1 MSKFNLKIKFQLQ
14 VCFIAI
20 VIEIV
25 IVFYEL
31 SVFVLNNFV
40 TLYNKFSHS
49 VTQKNQQLKE
59 MNIPHTSNP
68 RIVIIGGGFAG
79 LALAKRLKNK
89 NVQVVLLDKH
99 NYHTFQPLLY
109 QVATGGLEA
118 GSIAYPIRKVIQE
131 YKDFYFRL
139 TSVKEIDTKNQ
150 KIISEIG
157 DLHYDYLVIA
167 TGSKT
172 NYFGN
177 KEIERNSMSMKTIPQ
192 SLNIRSLILENF
204 EQAVLTKDEA
214 DRNAL
219 MNFVLVGAGPTGVEL
234 AGALAEMKRAILQK
248 DYPDLDISK
257 MEINLIQSG
266 DRVLN
271 TMSEKSSVAAERF
284 LLDLGVKVWKNIRV
298 TNYDG
303 RTISTNSDLS
313 IDSATVIWTAG
324 VQGALI
330 HGLDAESLVER
341 VERIRVNQYN
351 QVAGYNNIFAV
362 GDIASMETTN
372 YPQGHPMM
380 AQPAIQQGH
389 LLGENLIKLIANQP
403 MKPFEYN
410 DKGSMATIGRNL
422 AVVDLPSYHFH
433 GFFAWIVWMM
443 VHLLSLIGF
452 KNKAVVFMNWMYNYI
467 RFDREGR
474 LIVRP
479 YKKRSF
485 VTFTSDEV

>member
-1 MSKFNLKIKFQLQ
+1 
-14 VCFIAI
+14 
-20 VIEIV
+20 
-25 IVFYEL
+25 
-31 SVFVLNNFV
+31 
-40 TLYNKFSHS
+40 
-49 VTQKNQQLKE
+49 
-59 MNIPHTSNP
+59 MNIPQSSHP
-68 RIVIIGGGFAG
+68 RVVIIGGGFAG
-79 LALAKRLKNK
+79 LAMAKKLRNK

-157 DLHYDYLVIA
+157 ELHYDYLVIA

-204 EQAVLTKDEA
+204 EQAVLTRDEA
-214 DRNAL
+214 DKNAL
-219 MNFVLVGAGPTGVEL
+219 INFVLVGAGPTGVEL

-257 MEINLIQSG
+257 MEINLVQSG

-271 TMSEKSSVAAERF
+271 TMSEKSSAAAEKF
-284 LLDLGVKVWKNIRV
+284 LTDLGVKVWKNVRV

-303 RTISTNSDLS
+303 RTISTNSDLTFET
-313 IDSATVIWTAG
+313 ATVIWTAG
-324 VQGALI
+324 VQGAAI
-330 HGLDAESLVER
+330 HGLDAKSLVER

-351 QVAGYNNIFAV
+351 QVVGYDNIFAI
-362 GDIASMETTN
+362 GDIASMESEKF
-372 YPQGHPMM
+372 PQGHPMM
-380 AQPAIQQGH
+380 AQPAMQQGS
-389 LLGENLIKLIANQP
+389 LLAENLVKLLAKKS

-422 AVVDLPSYHFH
+422 AVVDLPHYHFN
-433 GFFAWIVWMM
+433 GIFAWFVWMF
-443 VHLLSLIGF
+443 VHLFSLIGF
-452 KNKAVVFMNWMYNYI
+452 KNKAVVFLNWVYNYI

-479 YKKRSF
+479 FKKRSF
-485 VTFTSDEV
+485 TTFTSDEV